1 MPPIQSRTREDIRL
15 AVGYNLQAVFE
26 GSTTSTSAGATDLI
40 DTKLRG
46 GTGDHNGKWV
56 IITSGDRDG
65 DTSQVTA
72 YNTSTNT
79 LTVSPA
85 FGGTLASGVSY
96 ELWEREFRP
105 QAVHNWLNQSI
116 DFVAGKAHDPEEEY
130 LHLESGQ
137 YRYPIP
143 STMTAGISKLER
155 RVSFQSVQI
164 DNCDSGWTAGTGIT
178 LVHDDQRKQQGSASL
193 RMVVNSASYVASTN
207 MASKTIG
214 SVNLSQYDTV
224 EFWCLTNSAFTSAI
238 AALNLRLTSG
248 SDTVTV
254 SLPDTSANIPT
265 YHRVTITPANAMVLT
280 GVTGLAFR
288 WEASLGRTFWFDDI
302 KAVVNDSAQ
311 WAEIP
316 HEWWWIDTEAQE
328 IVFRPEWGP
337 PPYELLRIT
346 GGDLPALLTTDS
358 TVCEV
363 DPYFVIAKATELGL
377 MSNPQYGSPA
387 EEAAW
392 RNRVAYWSTEAMK
405 RVRSFPPKQNWRDT
419 R

>member
-26 GSTTSTSAGATDLI
+26 GSTTSASAGTTDLI

-46 GTGDHNGKWV
+46 AANDYAGKWV
-56 IITSGDRDG
+56 IITSGARDG
-65 DTSQVTA
+65 DISQVTS
-72 YNTSTNT
+72 NTVTPVT

-105 QAVHNWLNQSI
+105 QAVHNWLNQAI

-137 YRYPIP
+137 YRYSVP
-143 STMTAGISKLER
+143 STMAAGISKIER
-155 RVSFQSVQI
+155 RAGMQSVQI
-164 DNCDSGWTAGTGIT
+164 DACDSGWTQQSNVTQAF
-178 LVHDDQRKQQGSASL
+178 DDQRKWQGSASL
-193 RMVVNSASYVASTN
+193 QLVVATAAAGSNV
-207 MASKTIG
+207 ASKTISSLDLSKYDYIELWTLSTLAK
-214 SVNLSQYDTV
+214 SVGDLTV
-224 EFWCLTNSAFTSAI
+224 
-238 AALNLRLTSG
+238 RLTSG
-248 SDTVTV
+248 ATTV
-254 SLPDTSANIPT
+254 SFDIPDLTANIPAYVRMT
-265 YHRVTITPANAMVLT
+265 INPNDARQLTAVTTVAVRHVGDMAAT
-280 GVTGLAFR
+280 VTL
-288 WEASLGRTFWFDDI
+288 WVDDI

-311 WAEIP
+311 WVEIP
-316 HEWWWIDTEAQE
+316 HEWWWIDQEAQE

-346 GGDLPALLTTDS
+346 GGDIPALLTTDS